1 MKNYK
6 KFLLA
11 SGMALLALSAGACG
25 KKTEEAQTQ
34 AAATE
39 ASVDEETANFTSG
52 TIASVDGSTLT
63 LSVSDDQSISFDIS
77 GAATN
82 PAWALHEG
90 DEVDVYFDGETDEDT
105 GLPADGS
112 KALEVKMSVPYEYQD
127 ESFSYDPEMYG
138 EITAV
143 DDKSITVKEILDDRE
158 EASGDAD
165 EEMTVED
172 YYGETYTFSRASYEI
187 DITDAGLSVGTTG
200 SFDYLG
206 ELDSNPVCYRVVTD
220 DKADAEE
227 ATKFYLDGT
236 LEKVEQ
242 GVAYLKM
249 NDDTVYKFVVDGD
262 EDLQKQAEDLVG
274 KEARISFSDSIRA
287 RVMTADSVEAL

>member
-11 SGMALLALSAGACG
+11 SGMAFLALSAGACG
-25 KKTEEAQTQ
+25 KKTEETT
-34 AAATE
+34 AAAE
-39 ASVDEETANFTSG
+39 AADTVDEETTNFTNG
-52 TIASVDGSTLT
+52 TIESVDGSTLT
-63 LSVSDDQSISFDIS
+63 LSASDQSVSFDIS
-77 GAATN
+77 GAETN
-82 PAWALHEG
+82 QAWELHEG
-90 DEVDVYFDGETDEDT
+90 DEVDVYFEGDPDEET
-105 GLPADGS
+105 GLPADGT

-127 ESFSYDPEMYG
+127 EDFSYDPELYG

-143 DDKSITVKEILDDRE
+143 DEKSITVKQILDDRE
-158 EASGDAD
+158 EASEAD
-165 EEMTVED
+165 EEAAAED
-172 YYGETYTFSRASYEI
+172 YYGETYTFSRASYEV

-200 SFDYLG
+200 SFDYIG
-206 ELDSNPVCYRVVTD
+206 ELDSDPVCYRVVTD
-220 DKADAEE
+220 DKADTDE
-227 ATKFYLDGT
+227 AMQFYLQGT

-249 NDDTVYKFVVDGD
+249 SDDTVYKFEVDGD

-287 RVMTADSVEAL
+287 RVMTADTVEAV

>member
-25 KKTEEAQTQ
+25 KKTEETT
-34 AAATE
+34 AAAE
-39 ASVDEETANFTSG
+39 AADTVDEETTNFTNG
-52 TIASVDGSTLT
+52 TIESVDGSTLT
-63 LSVSDDQSISFDIS
+63 LSASDQSVSFDIS
-77 GAATN
+77 GAVTN
-82 PAWALHEG
+82 PAWELHEG
-90 DEVDVYFDGETDEDT
+90 DEVDVYFDGDPDEET
-105 GLPADGS
+105 GLPADGT

-127 ESFSYDPEMYG
+127 EDFSYDPELYG

-143 DDKSITVKEILDDRE
+143 DEKSITVKQILDDRE
-158 EASGDAD
+158 EASEAD
-165 EEMTVED
+165 EEAAAED
-172 YYGETYTFSRASYEI
+172 YYGETYTFSRASYEV

-200 SFDYLG
+200 SFDYIG
-206 ELDSNPVCYRVVTD
+206 ELDSDPVCYRVVTD
-220 DKADAEE
+220 DKADTDE
-227 ATKFYLDGT
+227 AMQFYLQGT

-249 NDDTVYKFVVDGD
+249 SDDTVYKFEVDGD

-287 RVMTADSVEAL
+287 RVMTADTVEAV

>member
-25 KKTEEAQTQ
+25 KKTEETQTR
-34 AAATE
+34 AA
-39 ASVDEETANFTSG
+39 ASVDEESTNFTNG

-63 LSVSDDQSISFDIS
+63 LNVADDQNISFDIS

-82 PAWALHEG
+82 PAWELHEG
-90 DEVDVYFDGETDEDT
+90 DEVDVYFDGETDDET
-105 GLPADGS
+105 GLPADGT

-127 ESFSYDPEMYG
+127 VEFSYDPELYG

-143 DDKSITVKEILDDRE
+143 DEKSITVREILDDRDDVSE
-158 EASGDAD
+158 DAAQ
-165 EEMTVED
+165 EVTAED
-172 YYGETYTFSRASYEI
+172 YYGETYTFSRASYEV
-187 DITDAGLSVGTTG
+187 DVTDAGLSVGTTG
-200 SFDYLG
+200 AFDYIG

-220 DKADAEE
+220 DKADTDE
-227 ATKFYLDGT
+227 AMQFYLDGT
-236 LEKVEQ
+236 IEKVEQ

-249 NDDTVYKFVVDGD
+249 NDDTVYKFVVDGS

>member
-25 KKTEEAQTQ
+25 KKTEETT

-39 ASVDEETANFTSG
+39 ASVDEENANFTNG
-52 TIASVDGSTLT
+52 TVTSVDGSTLT
-63 LSVSDDQSISFDIS
+63 LSVADDQSISFDIS

-82 PAWALHEG
+82 PAWELHEG
-90 DEVDVYFDGETDEDT
+90 DEVDVYFDGEPDEDT
-105 GLPADGS
+105 GLPADGT

-127 ESFSYDPEMYG
+127 EDFSYDPELYG

-143 DDKSITVKEILDDRE
+143 DEKSITVKEILDDRE
-158 EASGDAD
+158 EASEDAD
-165 EEMTVED
+165 EEMTAED
-172 YYGETYTFSRASYEI
+172 YYGETYTFSRASYEV
-187 DITDAGLSVGTTG
+187 DIADGELSVGTTG
-200 SFDYLG
+200 SFDYIG
-206 ELDSNPVCYRVVTD
+206 ALDSNPVCYRVVTD
-220 DKADAEE
+220 DMGDSDE
-227 ATKFYLDGT
+227 AQKFYLQGT

-249 NDDTVYKFVVDGD
+249 SDDTVYKFEVDGD
-262 EDLQKQAEDLVG
+262 EELQKQAEALVG
-274 KEARISFSDSIRA
+274 KEARIYFSDSIRA
-287 RVMTADSVEAL
+287 RVMTADTVEAV

>member
-25 KKTEEAQTQ
+25 KKTEETT
-34 AAATE
+34 AAAE
-39 ASVDEETANFTSG
+39 AADTVDEETTNFTNG
-52 TIASVDGSTLT
+52 TIESVDDSTLT
-63 LSVSDDQSISFDIS
+63 LSASDQSVSFDIS
-77 GAATN
+77 GAEMN
-82 PAWALHEG
+82 PAWELHEG
-90 DEVDVYFDGETDEDT
+90 DEVDVYFDGDPDEET
-105 GLPADGS
+105 GLPADGT
-112 KALEVKMSVPYEYQD
+112 KALKVKMSVPYEYQD
-127 ESFSYDPEMYG
+127 EDFSYDPELYG

-143 DDKSITVKEILDDRE
+143 DDKSITVKQILDDRE
-158 EASGDAD
+158 EASEAD
-165 EEMTVED
+165 EEAAAED
-172 YYGETYTFSRASYEI
+172 YYGETYTFSRASYEV

-200 SFDYLG
+200 SFDYIG
-206 ELDSNPVCYRVVTD
+206 ELDSDPVCYRVVTD
-220 DKADAEE
+220 DKADTDE
-227 ATKFYLDGT
+227 AMQFYLQGT

-249 NDDTVYKFVVDGD
+249 SDDTVYKFEVDGD

-287 RVMTADSVEAL
+287 RVMTADTVEAV

>member
-25 KKTEEAQTQ
+25 KKAEETT
-34 AAATE
+34 AAAE
-39 ASVDEETANFTSG
+39 AAVDEETTNFTNG

-63 LSVSDDQSISFDIS
+63 LSVADDQSVSFDIS

-82 PAWALHEG
+82 PAWELHEG
-90 DEVDVYFDGETDEDT
+90 DEVDVYFDGEPDEDT
-105 GLPADGS
+105 GLPADGT

-127 ESFSYDPEMYG
+127 EDFSYDPELYG

-143 DDKSITVKEILDDRE
+143 DEKSITVKQILDDRE
-158 EASGDAD
+158 SASEDTDDA
-165 EEMTVED
+165 EVTAED

-187 DITDAGLSVGTTG
+187 DITDAGLSVGATG

-206 ELDSNPVCYRVVTD
+206 ELDSDPVCYRVVTD
-220 DKADAEE
+220 DASDSDE
-227 ATKFYLDGT
+227 AQKFYLEGT

-249 NDDTVYKFVVDGD
+249 NDDTVYKFEVDGD
-262 EDLQKQAEDLVG
+262 EDLQKQAEDLAG
-274 KEARISFSDSIRA
+274 KEARIYFSDSIRA
-287 RVMTADSVEAL
+287 RVMTADTVEAV

>member
-25 KKTEEAQTQ
+25 KKTEETQTQ
-34 AAATE
+34 AAA
-39 ASVDEETANFTSG
+39 SVDEESTNFTNG

-63 LSVSDDQSISFDIS
+63 LNVADDQNISFDIS

-82 PAWALHEG
+82 PAWELHEG
-90 DEVDVYFDGETDEDT
+90 DEVDVYFDGETDDET
-105 GLPADGS
+105 GLPADGT

-127 ESFSYDPEMYG
+127 VEFSYDPELYG

-143 DDKSITVKEILDDRE
+143 DEKSITVREILDDRDDVSE
-158 EASGDAD
+158 DAAQ
-165 EEMTVED
+165 EVTAED
-172 YYGETYTFSRASYEI
+172 YYGETYTFSRASYEV
-187 DITDAGLSVGTTG
+187 DVTDAGLSVGTTG
-200 SFDYLG
+200 AFDYIG

-220 DKADAEE
+220 DKADTDE
-227 ATKFYLDGT
+227 AMQFYLDGT
-236 LEKVEQ
+236 IEKVEQ

-249 NDDTVYKFVVDGD
+249 NDDTVYKFVVDGS

>member
-6 KFLLA
+6 KFLLV
-11 SGMALLALSAGACG
+11 SGMAVLALSAGACG
-25 KKTEEAQTQ
+25 KKTEETT
-34 AAATE
+34 AAAE
-39 ASVDEETANFTSG
+39 ASVDEENANFTNG
-52 TIASVDGSTLT
+52 TIASIDDSTLT
-63 LSVSDDQSISFDIS
+63 LSVSDGESISFDIS

-82 PAWALHEG
+82 PAWELHEG
-90 DEVDVYFDGETDEDT
+90 DEVDVYYDGEPDEDT

-127 ESFSYDPEMYG
+127 EDFSYDPEIYG

-143 DDKSITVKEILDDRE
+143 DEKSISVKQILDDRDTAVE
-158 EASGDAD
+158 GAD
-165 EEMTVED
+165 EEVTAED
-172 YYGETYTFSRASYEI
+172 YYGETYTFSRASYEV

-200 SFDYLG
+200 SFDYIG

-220 DKADAEE
+220 DKADSDE
-227 ATKFYLDGT
+227 ALEFYLQGT

-249 NDDTVYKFVVDGD
+249 SDDTVYKFEVDGD
-262 EDLQKQAEDLVG
+262 EELQKQAEDLVG
-274 KEARISFSDSIRA
+274 KEARIYFSDSIRA
-287 RVMTADSVEAL
+287 RVMTADSVEAV

>member
-25 KKTEEAQTQ
+25 KKTEETT
-34 AAATE
+34 AAAE
-39 ASVDEETANFTSG
+39 ASADTVDEETTNFTNG
-52 TIASVDGSTLT
+52 TIESVDDSTLT
-63 LSVSDDQSISFDIS
+63 LSASDQSVSFDIS
-77 GAATN
+77 GAEMN
-82 PAWALHEG
+82 PAWELHEG
-90 DEVDVYFDGETDEDT
+90 DEVDVYFDGDPDEET
-105 GLPADGS
+105 GLPADGT
-112 KALEVKMSVPYEYQD
+112 KALKVKMSVPYEYQD
-127 ESFSYDPEMYG
+127 EDFSYDPELYG

-143 DDKSITVKEILDDRE
+143 DDKSITVKQILDDRE
-158 EASGDAD
+158 EASEAD
-165 EEMTVED
+165 EEAAAED
-172 YYGETYTFSRASYEI
+172 YYGETYTFSRASYEV

-200 SFDYLG
+200 SFDYIG
-206 ELDSNPVCYRVVTD
+206 ELDSDPVCYRVVTD
-220 DKADAEE
+220 DKADTDE
-227 ATKFYLDGT
+227 AMQFYLQGT

-249 NDDTVYKFVVDGD
+249 SDDTVYKFEVDGD

-287 RVMTADSVEAL
+287 RVMTADTVEAV